1 MLGFNNKEDDK
12 AKIAELQAQL
22 EAANKRNKMLE
33 AQLTVL
39 QKSDHNVNIN
49 QFVDQFNQE
58 LAKLPPF
65 KHNDQV
71 DFFERYNSLFVFIES
86 FCIPVLKELKL
97 EDFAKRLEIILQSL
111 KQDAP
116 QLYIG
121 RHVIKS
127 FIKPVKN
134 SNTEEVI
141 RQQLQKLVGCDT
153 EKAEELEKSIYA
165 IRNAERSGHL
175 LQYVASKYD
184 REFDIY
190 QKTPDTPEE
199 IAKWLEMM
207 LECGNLLV
215 GLARHRDQDNMFT
228 HMLAPAMKTKYE
240 YQHYAPHDYQY
251 SNRLSNAVYDLLQQL
266 HDKFGIDLSN
276 MTMVVG
282 NYDVCE
288 PFHLYKPGISY
299 DRQH

>member
-1 MLGFNNKEDDK
+1 MINKEDDK

-22 EAANKRNKMLE
+22 EAANKKNKMLE
-33 AQLTVL
+33 AQLAVL
-39 QKSDHNVNIN
+39 QKSEHNAGVNIH
-49 QFVDQFNQE
+49 QIADKFNQE

-65 KHNDQV
+65 KQNDQV
-71 DFFERYNSLFVFIES
+71 DFFERYNSLFIFIES

-97 EDFAKRLEIILQSL
+97 EDFAKRMEIILQSL

-127 FIKPVKN
+127 FIKPVKD

-141 RQQLQKLVGCDT
+141 RQQLQKLVSCDT
-153 EKAEELEKSIYA
+153 EKAAVLEKSVYA

-175 LQYVASKYD
+175 LQYVSSKYN
-184 REFDIY
+184 REIGVY
-190 QKTPDTPEE
+190 EKAPDTPEK

-215 GLARHRDQDNMFT
+215 GLARHRDQMDMYART
-228 HMLAPAMKTKYE
+228 LAPAMKTTKE

-251 SNRLSNAVYDLLQQL
+251 SNQHSNAVYDLLQQL

-276 MTMVVG
+276 MTMMVG
-282 NYDVCE
+282 NFDVCE
-288 PFHLYKPGISY
+288 PFRTNKLDVSHGKE
-299 DRQH
+299 R